1 MERKWYKQ
9 LLELYKQYQGNEQN
23 LELEEKITEIEKDK
37 NYRVFMREWG
47 SKLVASLTA
56 IILHNLT
63 GGGRDYMVVD
73 NVITH
78 SDFQRMGFAKNLFK
92 EAEQWARERNCYK
105 IIVVSNKKF
114 ETAQKFYTKLG
125 YEMDSSNIFIKHI

>member
-1 MERKWYKQ
+1 MERTWYIQ
-9 LLELYKQYQGNEQN
+9 LLELYKQFPDNEQN
-23 LELEEKITEIEKDK
+23 LELEEKIVEIEKDK

-47 SKLVASLTA
+47 GKLVASLTA

-63 GGGRDYMVVD
+63 GRGRDYMVVD

-78 SDFQRMGFAKNLFK
+78 SDFQRMGFAKNLFQ
-92 EAEQWARERNCYK
+92 EAEQWAKERDCYK

-114 ETAQKFYTKLG
+114 ESAQKFYLNQG
-125 YEMDSSNIFIKHI
+125 YEFESSNVFIKHL